1 MTMPVSGSDIG
12 ERPSEKIPSIDL
24 AAGYPAL
31 KEEIEAVV
39 ASVLASGRYVG
50 GPEVEGLEREF
61 ASYCG
66 ARDAVA
72 VGSGTDSLRFTL
84 IALGIGSGARGD
96 GAQRN
101 EVVTSP
107 FSFAATTE
115 AISQAGG
122 RPVFSDIDPETFNL
136 DPAGL
141 EEALTPRTRAI
152 LPVHLYGHPAD
163 MPPILDLAARR
174 DLAVVEDACQAHG
187 AFHQESRTGSIGD
200 AGCFSFYPTKN
211 LGACGEGGMVTTSRP
226 EVAAG
231 VRRLRD
237 HGQDAKYH
245 HIEEGFN
252 GRLDALQAAILRLKL
267 RRLDDWNGR
276 RRAVAA
282 RYRDALQDV
291 AVTLP
296 VERSWARHVYHQFTV
311 RVEKR
316 DAVRDALAR
325 KGVDAGVH
333 YPIPLHL
340 QPCYAWMGLKEG
352 SFPHAERAAREV
364 LTLPVYPELNE
375 AQIDR
380 VCEVLR
386 ETVGTR

>member
-1 MTMPVSGSDIG
+1 MPARGAESG
-12 ERPSEKIPSIDL
+12 ERPIEKVPSIDL
-24 AAGYPAL
+24 AAGYPAIR
-31 KEEIEAVV
+31 EEIEAAVV
-39 ASVLASGRYVG
+39 AVLASGRYVG

-61 ASYCG
+61 AAYCG
-66 ARDAVA
+66 SREAVA
-72 VGSGTDSLRFTL
+72 VGSGTDALRFAL
-84 IALGIGSGARGD
+84 IALGIGAGARGRGSD
-96 GAQRN
+96 RN

-107 FSFAATTE
+107 FSFVATTE

-122 RPVFSDIDPETFNL
+122 RPVFADIDPGTFNL

-141 EEALTPRTRAI
+141 EDALTPRTRAI

-163 MPPILDLAARR
+163 MSPILDLAARR
-174 DLAVVEDACQAHG
+174 DLMVIEDACQAHG
-187 AFHQESRTGSIGD
+187 ALHRESRTGSIGD

-237 HGQDAKYH
+237 HGQDARYH
-245 HIEEGFN
+245 HLEEGFN

-267 RRLDDWNGR
+267 RRLDDWNRR

-282 RYRDALQDV
+282 RYRNALQDV

-296 VERSWARHVYHQFTV
+296 AEQPWARHVYHQFTV
-311 RVEKR
+311 RVENR

-333 YPIPLHL
+333 YPLPLHR
-340 QPCYAWMGLKEG
+340 QPCYSWMGLKGG

-386 ETVGTR
+386 ETAGTR

>member
-1 MTMPVSGSDIG
+1 MPVSGSDIG

-31 KEEIEAVV
+31 KEEIEAAV

-226 EVAAG
+226 QVPPHRGGVQRAARCSAG
-231 VRRLRD
+231 GD
-237 HGQDAKYH
+237 PAP
-245 HIEEGFN
+245 EAAAP
-252 GRLDALQAAILRLKL
+252 GRL
-267 RRLDDWNGR
+267 
-276 RRAVAA
+276 
-282 RYRDALQDV
+282 
-291 AVTLP
+291 
-296 VERSWARHVYHQFTV
+296 
-311 RVEKR
+311 
-316 DAVRDALAR
+316 
-325 KGVDAGVH
+325 
-333 YPIPLHL
+333 
-340 QPCYAWMGLKEG
+340 
-352 SFPHAERAAREV
+352 ERAAARGRRSLSGCAAGRRGHAACRAV
-364 LTLPVYPELNE
+364 VGPARLPPVHRPGG
-375 AQIDR
+375 
-380 VCEVLR
+380 
-386 ETVGTR
+386 ETRCRARCPGA